1 MNNRVGYFYFKIITT
16 RLSMKHCVPERL
28 RTRNLMTKK
37 HHEFNYVLFIMKYI
51 KPFICERF

>member
-1 MNNRVGYFYFKIITT
+1 
-16 RLSMKHCVPERL
+16 MKHCVPERL